1 MANLWLSTDMTTN
14 TSKSATIAERRTL
27 GVICA
32 LVLFAL
38 FFGVYYFF
46 DMRTALTLAVGGGML
61 QIYRNVHLFFQHD
74 DLLRRK
80 DYVEQ
85 ELRHHQ
91 SASAAQREA
100 SDRMLF
106 MALAARFPYA
116 FRNGQMVVQLPDG
129 RKVGLPD
136 NVALRYKCVNPS
148 TTVGGLDV
156 LTGAAMYEAI
166 CDNLGQRYERVPLTT
181 LDSADGSRS

>member
-1 MANLWLSTDMTTN
+1 MSVNK
-14 TSKSATIAERRTL
+14 SKSATVAERRTL

-32 LVLFAL
+32 SALFAL

-61 QIYRNVHLFFQHD
+61 QVYRNVHLFFQHD
-74 DLLRRK
+74 DLLRQK
-80 DYVEQ
+80 EHLEQ
-85 ELRHHQ
+85 ELRHHRNT
-91 SASAAQREA
+91 SAGQREA
-100 SDRMLF
+100 ADRMLF
-106 MALAARFPYA
+106 MALAAKFPYA
-116 FRNGQMVVQLPDG
+116 FRGGQMVVLLPDG

-148 TTVGGLDV
+148 PGVGGLDV
-156 LTGAAMYEAI
+156 LTGPAMYEAI